1 MKVVSLIPRVETREE
16 RINRMILAEIIK
28 IQKEI
33 DEDNRTRAATIIIND

>member
-33 DEDNRTRAATIIIND
+33 DEDNRTRATTIIIND